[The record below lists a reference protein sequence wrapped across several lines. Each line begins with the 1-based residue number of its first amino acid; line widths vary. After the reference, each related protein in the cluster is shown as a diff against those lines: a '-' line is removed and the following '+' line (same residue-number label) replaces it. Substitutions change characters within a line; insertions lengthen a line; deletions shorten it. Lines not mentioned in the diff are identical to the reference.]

1 MAETSPAN
9 KPATGLDFA
18 ARPQRELDVM
28 SAELSSRR
36 TGLSF
41 QRTRT
46 SADRTLMSIMRTSLS
61 LIGFGFTL
69 FQFFRYLRQ
78 SVGTHVPVQA
88 ARNFGMALVIF
99 GVLLLLLGLWA
110 HVKFMRELRAER
122 ALLVAE
128 RYVHGEESFPYSIT
142 LLIATLLLLLG
153 LVAIIDMAFRSGPL
167 S

>member
-1 MAETSPAN
+1 MIRGTREEIWPRPALQTNLQRGWTLPLDLNENWTSCRRSCPRAAPDSPSSEPARARIV
-9 KPATGLDFA
+9 PSCRSCGL
-18 ARPQRELDVM
+18 PC
-28 SAELSSRR
+28 
-36 TGLSF
+36 
-41 QRTRT
+41 
-46 SADRTLMSIMRTSLS
+46 
-61 LIGFGFTL
+61 
-69 FQFFRYLRQ
+69 
-78 SVGTHVPVQA
+78 PC
-88 ARNFGMALVIF
+88 
-99 GVLLLLLGLWA
+99 LWA